1 MSLAGANLARRPDVS
16 STKLAGLLIVVVASV
31 AAPRASRAQ
40 SVEPPRLFVEGQIG
54 SSTPIGRY
62 GLSVDATVARGF
74 SLSAGV
80 GEDALHRD
88 GDDVGIRY
96 AFMSRYH
103 VALDGGPT
111 TLSFGLGLS
120 YGKRP
125 PYGDAATRLD
135 AEISIERLFDDGVR
149 VRAFGGFGRVLDPNP
164 DATTAETNTLYAGVA
179 LGYAVVPN
187 PAASAFPWSRWYGWQ
202 NLGLDAVAA
211 LLGAG
216 HDLSL
221 WGGNPLFARHLSDR
235 AAIGVYAVGSPM
247 VHLAHHNYGRIAA
260 SIGVRLLGIATG
272 ALLGARSEIGDGGGN
287 LEGLGAVTGAVA
299 GALVDDLALA
309 WDWRTREGT

>member
-1 MSLAGANLARRPDVS
+1 VS
-16 STKLAGLLIVVVASV
+16 STKVSLLLIVVASLT
-31 AAPRASRAQ
+31 APRAGRAE
-40 SVEPPRLFVEGQIG
+40 SAGLATAPRLIVEGQVG
-54 SSTPIGRY
+54 STTPIGRY
-62 GLSVDATVARGF
+62 GLGVDAAVARGF

-96 AFMSRYH
+96 AFMPRYH
-103 VALDGGPT
+103 LALDGGPT
-111 TLSFGLGLS
+111 ALSLGLGLS

-135 AEISIERLFDDGVR
+135 AEISIEHLFDDGVR

-179 LGYAVVPN
+179 LGYAAIPN
-187 PAASAFPWSRWYGWQ
+187 PAPSPLPRSRWYGLQ

-211 LLGAG
+211 LLADGAN
-216 HDLSL
+216 LSL
-221 WGGNPLFARHLSDR
+221 SGGSALFAQHLGDR
-235 AAIGVYAVGSPM
+235 AAVGVYAAGSPLI
-247 VHLAHHNYGRIAA
+247 HFAHHNYGRIAA

-272 ALLGARSEIGDGGGN
+272 ALLGSRLEDGDTSGTMTGA
-287 LEGLGAVTGAVA
+287 GAVAGAVA

-309 WDWRTREGT
+309 WDWRAREGT